1 MVNERPVGVAIIG
14 TGAWSGA
21 VGDVLRKS
29 RKVKLITCFDV
40 LPEKRRIFSEKF
52 GCDQDDRFE
61 DVLKRDDVEGVH
73 LTSPN
78 AAHAE
83 QAVAAAEHG
92 KHVFVEKPIANTV
105 ADARRMIEACRQSQV
120 VLMVGHHLRRLTG
133 FRKMKELIEG
143 GVLGKPIQ
151 VEGNFSQNLGFA
163 LTPESFRWRGDD
175 SGCPAG
181 SLMTLGIHH
190 VDIFNYL
197 FGPIRSAFSYFN
209 KLCIPAPVED
219 VSATVVQFE
228 SGILGYLGSNYASP
242 KALWLYVYGT
252 EANLKCTVTLPELPF
267 EEYLQLWQKVDQ
279 TTKLEIFRKG
289 KTGSQDVPIPTGNP
303 ILEEVEEFA
312 DCIREGKRPETD
324 GQGALA
330 ALALIRAAIESAR
343 TGAPVPVG
351 CPGSSFTKCAG
362 PSRGEVVSQ
371 GRNTAHGRDQR
382 PR

>member
-1 MVNERPVGVAIIG
+1 MEEKKPVGVAVVG

-21 VGDVLRKS
+21 VGHVMRKS
-29 RKVKLITCFDV
+29 EKVKLITCFDTV
-40 LPEKRRIFSEKF
+40 PEKRRIFSKKF
-52 GCDQDDRFE
+52 GCDEEGRFE
-61 DVLKRDDVEGVH
+61 DVLARSDVEGIH

-78 AAHAE
+78 ACHAE
-83 QAVAAAEHG
+83 QTLAAAEHG
-92 KHVFVEKPIANTV
+92 KHVFVEKPIANTMV
-105 ADARRMIEACRQSQV
+105 DARRMIESCRRSRV

-133 FRKMKELIEG
+133 FRKVKELVER
-143 GVLGKPIQ
+143 GVIGKPIQ

-163 LTPESFRWRGDD
+163 LTPESFRWKGDD

-190 VDIFNYL
+190 ADVFNYL

-219 VSATVVQFE
+219 VTVTVFQFE

-252 EANLKCTVTLPELPF
+252 EANLRCTVTLPELPF

-279 TTKLEIFRKG
+279 TTKVEIFQKG
-289 KTGSQDVPIPTGNP
+289 RTGSQEVPIPLGNP

-312 DCIREGKRPETD
+312 DCIRKGKPPETD
-324 GQGALA
+324 GRGALE
-330 ALALIRAAIESAR
+330 ALALIRAALESAL
-343 TGAPVPVG
+343 TGVPVPVE
-351 CPGSSFTKCAG
+351 K
-362 PSRGEVVSQ
+362 
-371 GRNTAHGRDQR
+371 
-382 PR
+382 